1 MLSCHFKSG
10 GCMSNRFLEGVVVGA
25 VIGAGVTLLLA
36 PQSGKETR
44 RLLRRLK
51 DDRRELLES
60 TKQKTDELIGKA
72 VYAIENGFDRVT
84 RLVDRKK
91 SDEYEECH
99 G

>member
-1 MLSCHFKSG
+1 
-10 GCMSNRFLEGVVVGA
+10 MSNRFFEGVVVGA
-25 VIGAGVTLLLA
+25 VIGAGISLLLA

-51 DDRRELLES
+51 DDRRVLLES
-60 TKQKTDELIGKA
+60 TKEKTDELIGKA
-72 VYAIENGFDRVT
+72 VFAIENGFERVS

>member
-1 MLSCHFKSG
+1 
-10 GCMSNRFLEGVVVGA
+10 MSNRFFEGVIVGA
-25 VIGAGVTLLLA
+25 VIGAGVSLLLA

-51 DDRRELLES
+51 DDRRELIES

-72 VYAIENGFDRVT
+72 VYAIENGFDRVS
-84 RLVDRKK
+84 RMVDRKK

>member
-1 MLSCHFKSG
+1 
-10 GCMSNRFLEGVVVGA
+10 MSNRFLEGVVVGA
-25 VIGAGVTLLLA
+25 VIGAGVSLLLA

>member
-1 MLSCHFKSG
+1 
-10 GCMSNRFLEGVVVGA
+10 MSNRFLEGVVVGA